1 MFERETKRE
10 KIIEAKQRE
19 LRTKL
24 SHKPTQ
30 KPDDFLTKAELATE
44 EMEREIAELVE
55 KIVSYRDFMFFN
67 NQLRESRI
75 YIFELLLIY

>member
-19 LRTKL
+19 LKTKL
-24 SHKPTQ
+24 SQKPTQ
-30 KPDDFLTKAELATE
+30 KADDFLTKAELATE
-44 EMEREIAELVE
+44 EMEREIAEFIE
-55 KIVSYRDFMFFN
+55 KLVSYRDFMFFD

-75 YIFELLLIY
+75 YVFIL

>member
-24 SHKPTQ
+24 GHKPTQ
-30 KPDDFLTKAELATE
+30 KADDFLTKAELATE
-44 EMEREIAELVE
+44 ETEREIAELVE
-55 KIVSYRDFMFFN
+55 KLVSYRDFTFFN
-67 NQLRESRI
+67 NQLRKSRI
-75 YIFELLLIY
+75 YVFMYLYYD